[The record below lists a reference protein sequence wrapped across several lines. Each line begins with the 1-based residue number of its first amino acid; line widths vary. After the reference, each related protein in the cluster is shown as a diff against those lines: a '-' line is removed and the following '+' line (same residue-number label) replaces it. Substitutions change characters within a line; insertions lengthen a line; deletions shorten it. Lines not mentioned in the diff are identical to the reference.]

1 MKSIFILVNILLLIS
16 SFLSVA
22 QSYDMEEVS
31 AVPYTDVIKRT
42 GKLDYKR
49 VLNLSFKSSGFL
61 TQLSVDEG
69 DSFEKKQLLASL
81 DTIELKE
88 NNDINIDS

>member
-1 MKSIFILVNILLLIS
+1 M
-16 SFLSVA
+16 SVA

-49 VLNLSFKSSGFL
+49 VLNLSFKSTGFL
-61 TQLSVDEG
+61 KLLSVDEG
-69 DSFEKKQLLASL
+69 DSFEKKQ
-81 DTIELKE
+81 
-88 NNDINIDS
+88 